1 MKLIK
6 FYAQLILMSTFL
18 FSCRDKEEFINNN
31 SSLKQ
36 DITLLQ
42 KDSVVSHSTNPKDPP
57 IKGTNWKTHK

>member
-1 MKLIK
+1 
-6 FYAQLILMSTFL
+6 MSTFL